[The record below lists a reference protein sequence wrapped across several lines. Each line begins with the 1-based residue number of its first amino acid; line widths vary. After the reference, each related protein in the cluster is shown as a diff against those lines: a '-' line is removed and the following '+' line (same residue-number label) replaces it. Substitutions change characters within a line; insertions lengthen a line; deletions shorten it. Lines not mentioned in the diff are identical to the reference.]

1 MSYIMIVDDD
11 DDFSFATATILEK
24 AGHEVR
30 VESSINGA
38 ESSMHTKQPDLVILD
53 VMFPE
58 NGSAG
63 FELARKIRQSDG
75 AIKNT
80 PILMLTAINSKVP
93 LGFCDL
99 DIDDAWMPV
108 QDFLEKPVDFD
119 ILQNK
124 VTNLLKNRSSCILK

>member
-11 DDFSFATATILEK
+11 DDFSFATATILEQ

-30 VESSINGA
+30 VESSISGA
-38 ESSMHTKQPDLVILD
+38 ESSMKTKLPDLVILD

-63 FELARKIRQSDG
+63 FELARKMRQSDE
-75 AIKNT
+75 ATKRT

-93 LGFCDL
+93 LGFCDM

-119 ILQNK
+119 ILQSK
-124 VTNLLKNRSSCILK
+124 VDKLLTQSCAAS